1 MIRKTMVITPYLT
14 LFIIGNN
21 KLSGVASQKLI
32 DDSGKIETEFDT
44 YEMEDEDLISDKDK
58 YSE

>member
-1 MIRKTMVITPYLT
+1 MVITPYLT